1 MGAHARE
8 EDDVERREW
17 EWAGVARIVRDA
29 ESEPWKADGAAA
41 WLFRR
46 DRSRVPP
53 GCLAPPPER
62 DGENSLTLANASA
75 MFSLSIAPK
84 FMCKLGSYLSFWP

>member
-17 EWAGVARIVRDA
+17 EWAGVARIVRAA
-29 ESEPWKADGAAA
+29 ESVPWKADGAAA

-53 GCLAPPPER
+53 GCFAPPPER
-62 DGENSLTLANASA
+62 DGENNLTLANASA

-84 FMCKLGSYLSFWP
+84 FICKLGS